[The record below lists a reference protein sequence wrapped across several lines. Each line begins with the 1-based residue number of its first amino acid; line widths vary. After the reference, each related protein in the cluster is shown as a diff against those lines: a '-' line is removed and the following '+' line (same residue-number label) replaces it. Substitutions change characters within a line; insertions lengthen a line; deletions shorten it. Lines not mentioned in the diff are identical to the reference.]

1 VVSIGSASNARLLDI
16 RVAAGISE
24 PLVSSAVWCIW
35 QGKNNDDIYIASR
48 QIAGAVK
55 CSLHSN
61 RYCYVGFTKQFAQRL
76 KAEGHHVP
84 QSRAWVIWERPLTP
98 EDRPLFVA
106 EIWLVPAPLYTL
118 ARPAPE
124 YTKLIKPPPV
134 GKAAVVNIVY
144 LRLPKVAPIIPP
156 DVWELGHTRLRSD
169 DYVAV
174 FARLV
179 DFDYDEFVRKRLPEI
194 QANFQRRPQFLLDEK
209 TALEAQALRIFLV
222 NDPKTDGRLMILDAA
237 VQWDPES
244 GGYPISGQSSAG
256 EWSEP

>member
-1 VVSIGSASNARLLDI
+1 VSNARLLEI

-24 PLVSSAVWCIW
+24 RLLSSSIWRIW

-61 RYCYVGFTKQFAQRL
+61 RYCYVGFTKQFADRL

-84 QSRAWVIWERPLTP
+84 PSRAWVIWERPLTP

-106 EIWLVPAPLYTL
+106 EIWLFPAPLYTL
-118 ARPAPE
+118 AGPAPK
-124 YTKLIKPPPV
+124 YTRLIAPPPV

-144 LRLPKVAPIIPP
+144 SRMPEGAPIIPP
-156 DVWELGHTRLRSD
+156 DVWKLGYTRLRSD

-174 FARLV
+174 FARRV

-194 QANFQRRPQFLLDEK
+194 QENFLRHPQFLLDEK

-222 NDPKTDGRLMILDAA
+222 NDPKIDGRLMILDAA
-237 VQWDPES
+237 VQWNPES
-244 GGYPISGQSSAG
+244 GGVA
-256 EWSEP
+256 